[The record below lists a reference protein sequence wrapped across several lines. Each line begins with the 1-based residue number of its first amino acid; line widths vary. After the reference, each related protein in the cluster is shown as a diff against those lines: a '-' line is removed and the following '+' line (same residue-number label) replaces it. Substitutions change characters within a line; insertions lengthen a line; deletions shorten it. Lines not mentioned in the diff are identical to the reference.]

1 MSYDPAECL
10 RLGRWEDAL
19 ADVGEVD
26 ALIVDAPYSAR
37 THSGNE
43 ADKLNPYTQS
53 VHGSQR
59 GGEAGG
65 ASYET
70 NGNGAR
76 GNWSYNRRALTYD
89 GWTHDDVAAFVA
101 SWAPRCKGWFV
112 TITSHDLAPV
122 WSASLADAGRYV
134 FAPLPWVA
142 KGSRVR
148 LAGDGPSSWTCW
160 IIVARPRTGEDRN
173 GRPFNKWGT
182 LPGAY
187 VITSDRGSHIGGKPL
202 RLMEALVRDYTR
214 PGDLVADPCAGYGTT
229 LAAALRLGRSA
240 VGAEM
245 DPETHAKGVEYLH
258 RYGRA
263 RDMFAA
269 TAPTGAQEPLI

>member
-1 MSYDPAECL
+1 MSYDPSECL

-26 ALIVDAPYSAR
+26 AVICDCPYSAR
-37 THSGNE
+37 THSGHSDGITGTGRTMDTKTRVSKSGKIYRA
-43 ADKLNPYTQS
+43 ADHVAQCRVLN
-53 VHGSQR
+53 
-59 GGEAGG
+59 
-65 ASYET
+65 
-70 NGNGAR
+70 
-76 GNWSYNRRALTYD
+76 YD
-89 GWTHDDVAAFVA
+89 GWTHDDVTAFVA

-122 WSASLADAGRYV
+122 WSAALTNAGRHV

-160 IIVARPRTGEDRN
+160 IVVARPRAGEDRH
-173 GRPFNKWGT
+173 GRPYSKWGT

-187 VITSDRGSHIGGKPL
+187 VITSDRGSSHIGGKPL

-245 DPETHAKGVEYLH
+245 DPKTHAKGVEYLH

-263 RDMFAA
+263 RDMFAVA
-269 TAPTGAQEPLI
+269 APAGAQESLI